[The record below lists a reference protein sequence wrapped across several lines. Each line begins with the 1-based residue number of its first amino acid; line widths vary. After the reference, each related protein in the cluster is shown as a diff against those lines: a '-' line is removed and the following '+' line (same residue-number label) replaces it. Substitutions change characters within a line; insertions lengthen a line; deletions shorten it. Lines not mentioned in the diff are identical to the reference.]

1 MSKVEL
7 GVFKPCL
14 AWCLL
19 LALICGMTVRS
30 VADTNVV
37 AAAATDE
44 AAAASTLRAYLQLQE
59 QIQETQLA
67 IERAVRDSEVAALRS
82 AASLSNRLH
91 AVEQTVDTQR
101 THELEIVRAMMII
114 VGTFVVVGL
123 FALLLT
129 AYFHWR
135 AVSRLA
141 EIAATL
147 SINRGLGAAPSMAAL
162 GLGDSQALPEQTS
175 SRLVGALER
184 LEKRILEIE
193 LGDKARLTNPR
204 TTTATGDNRSAR
216 TEALPQASVKPPA
229 SAAVSQH
236 AEQIA
241 ALLDKG
247 NAFLTQDRPEQAVE
261 CFDEALAL
269 NPNLAEILVKKGDAL
284 ERLRRLQA
292 AIECYDRAIAANSS
306 MTIAYLHK
314 GGLLNRMERFDE
326 AMECYEQALRTQEKE
341 RAV

>member
-1 MSKVEL
+1 M
-7 GVFKPCL
+7 P
-14 AWCLL
+14 
-19 LALICGMTVRS
+19 VRS
-30 VADTNVV
+30 LADTNAV
-37 AAAATDE
+37 AVTTATDE
-44 AAAASTLRAYLQLQE
+44 AAASTLRAYLQLQE
-59 QIQETQLA
+59 QIHETQLA
-67 IERAVRDSEVAALRS
+67 IERAVRESEVAALKN
-82 AASLSNRLH
+82 AVSLSNRLQ

-114 VGTFVVVGL
+114 AGTFVVVGL

-193 LGDKARLTNPR
+193 LGDKARLTNPG
-204 TTTATGDNRSAR
+204 TTTATGDNRSAKI
-216 TEALPQASVKPPA
+216 EALPQASVKPLA
-229 SAAVSQH
+229 SAPVSQH
-236 AEQIA
+236 VEQIA
-241 ALLDKG
+241 VLLDKG

-269 NPNLAEILVKKGDAL
+269 NPNHAEILIKKGDTL

-292 AIECYDRAIAANSS
+292 AIECYDRAIAVDSS